1 MDQLKVDFIVE
12 KIGEI
17 KLLDDTEG
25 TDSKKEVSE
34 EKDVLVN
41 KTESFIAVIPIKER
55 RRRLSLRQES
65 IKGNWRIFRLV

>member
-1 MDQLKVDFIVE
+1 MDQLKVEFIVE